1 MKRNGSQP
9 PLARRLFLS
18 RMGAGATALG
28 AAAAMAVPSAT
39 AQSTAQSSANG
50 HFEPARHTLD
60 DWLDQVPS
68 QHRCVFDTTTADG
81 VKSAAQFAGNF
92 FMVNKNTYNVEN
104 SEIAL
109 VIVARHNSTPFAYN
123 DSIWAKYGAPISQQS
138 GFLDPKTSQPPTTN
152 LYRVNLESLIKQGAR
167 LAVCQ
172 LATRAFAG
180 TIARA
185 TGGATNAI
193 FDELAANLL
202 SNSQLVPAG
211 IVAVNRAQEHGY
223 TFVHAV

>member
-18 RMGAGATALG
+18 RMGAGVTALG
-28 AAAAMAVPSAT
+28 AVVPSAMAQTT
-39 AQSTAQSSANG
+39 AQSTGSAR
-50 HFEPARHTLD
+50 FQPTRHAED

-68 QHRCVFDTTTADG
+68 QHRCVFDTTTPDG

-92 FMVNKNTYNVEN
+92 FTVNKNTYNVEN
-104 SEIAL
+104 NEIAL
-109 VIVARHNSTPFAYN
+109 VIVVRHQSTPFSYN
-123 DSIWAKYGAPISQQS
+123 DSIWAKYGAPISQQW
-138 GFLDPKTSQPPTTN
+138 GFLDPKTSQPPTAN
-152 LYRVNLESLIKQGAR
+152 LYRTNLESVIKQGGR

-172 LATRAFAG
+172 LATRAVAG
-180 TIARA
+180 TIAQA

-202 SNSQLVPAG
+202 SNSHLVPAG
-211 IVAVNRAQEHGY
+211 IVAVNRAQERGY

>member
-1 MKRNGSQP
+1 MKRTGSQP

-18 RMGAGATALG
+18 QMGI
-28 AAAAMAVPSAT
+28 AAAVAVPSAA
-39 AQSTAQSSANG
+39 AQSTTPPPATG
-50 HFEPARHTLD
+50 RFEPTRHMLD

-68 QHRCVFDTTTADG
+68 QHRCVFDTTTPDG

-104 SEIAL
+104 NEIAL
-109 VIVARHNSTPFAYN
+109 VIVVRHQSTPFGYN

-138 GFLDPKTSQPPTTN
+138 GFLDPKTSMPPTAN
-152 LYRVNLESLIKQGAR
+152 LYRTNLESLIKQGAR

-172 LATRAFAG
+172 LATRAYAG

-185 TGGATNAI
+185 TGGQTNAI